1 MARGKK
7 VKKVRHSI
15 CTNLDDDTSE
25 VFRHQGGKVHLQRAI
40 SAALFSQFLTRP
52 PPPPDLGER
61 RRKGETGVDEI
72 KMNVCNSSQR
82 QHPVL
87 WAMAGLCA
95 GVQLEE
101 VTLLHCSLA
110 PVVTPKWPRGQEVRE
125 PVCTCTYVG
134 GLFLK
139 EVTLSN
145 GPKANLRGDMTQGGS
160 CGAGLPWI
168 IMEKSLLMV
177 RKQAFLHY
185 LPNAEGED
193 YDNTKR

>member
-1 MARGKK
+1 M
-7 VKKVRHSI
+7 
-15 CTNLDDDTSE
+15 
-25 VFRHQGGKVHLQRAI
+25 
-40 SAALFSQFLTRP
+40 
-52 PPPPDLGER
+52 
-61 RRKGETGVDEI
+61 DEI

-134 GLFLK
+134 GLFLRQLQLLLGIF
-139 EVTLSN
+139 ES
-145 GPKANLRGDMTQGGS
+145 LRVFVQFIFGALEFLLQRHQLIFQLGVGRGGR
-160 CGAGLPWI
+160 GGGG
-168 IMEKSLLMV
+168 V
-177 RKQAFLHY
+177 QQA
-185 LPNAEGED
+185 A
-193 YDNTKR
+193 